1 MPKTA
6 KVLTSRI
13 IVLKAVAAIAMTLL
27 LSQIHSVPL
36 VAAPYSV
43 KSLSV
48 DDGLSQSMAYCILQ
62 DSRGFIWIGTQD
74 GLNRYDGKTVKTY
87 RHNPDLPGSPGSDR
101 YFTVWQD
108 SDSRLWFGT
117 EAGICIYNPELDRF
131 SRFGSLESGIPVQE
145 SGNSGTAATSGG
157 GINFCVRHI
166 SGDDEG
172 NVWIAGDGASLLRF
186 DRKSGTLTD
195 LSLLDWASSR
205 GLDPNALSVRDVVPD
220 TTGGLYLATI
230 GAGLLRM
237 NLEDGSVK
245 AFTPV
250 GGVI

>member
-13 IVLKAVAAIAMTLL
+13 IVSRIAAALAAVMLL
-27 LSQIHSVPL
+27 PILQPCPL
-36 VAAPYSV
+36 TAAPYSV

-101 YFTVWQD
+101 YFTIWQD

-117 EAGICIYNPELDRF
+117 QDGISIYSPELDRF
-131 SRFGSLESGIPVQE
+131 SRFGSPEV
-145 SGNSGTAATSGG
+145 
-157 GINFCVRHI
+157 NFCVRHI
-166 SGDDEG
+166 SGDGEG

-186 DRKSGTLTD
+186 DRNSGTLSD
-195 LSLLDWASSR
+195 LSLREWASSR

-220 TTGGLYLATI
+220 RNGLYLATI
-230 GAGLLRM
+230 GAGLLRLS
-237 NLEDGSVK
+237 LEDGSV
-245 AFTPV
+245 ASFSTV
-250 GGVI
+250 GGVA

>member
-13 IVLKAVAAIAMTLL
+13 IVSRIAAALAAVMLL
-27 LSQIHSVPL
+27 PILQPCPL
-36 VAAPYSV
+36 TAAPYSV

-101 YFTVWQD
+101 YFTIWQD

-117 EAGICIYNPELDRF
+117 QDGISIYSPELDRF
-131 SRFGSLESGIPVQE
+131 SRFSSLESGIPAPE
-145 SGNSGTAATSGG
+145 AGNSGTAASSGG
-157 GINFCVRHI
+157 GISFCVRHI
-166 SGDDEG
+166 SGDGEG
-172 NVWIAGDGASLLRF
+172 NVLIAGDGSSLMRF
-186 DRKSGTLTD
+186 DRNAGTLTD
-195 LSLLDWASSR
+195 LGLRDWAASR

-220 TTGGLYLATI
+220 TAGLYLATI
-230 GAGLLRM
+230 GAGLLRLS
-237 NLEDGSVK
+237 LEDGSVT